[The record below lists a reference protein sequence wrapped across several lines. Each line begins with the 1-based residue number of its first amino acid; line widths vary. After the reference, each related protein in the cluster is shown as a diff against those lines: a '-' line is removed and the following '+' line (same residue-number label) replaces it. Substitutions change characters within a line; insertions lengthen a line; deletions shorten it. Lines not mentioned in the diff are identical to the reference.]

1 MQEKLQFNFALRW
14 EQIQAKEKAPKRKLI
29 KTAAIGIVGFI
40 VIGLAGSTPWVWEYK
55 LRQDLLRVNTEIQKL
70 NALDTQVNQMNSLKG
85 QIEKKKRVE
94 QLILSSR
101 DPAAILNKLKSFL
114 PVGTLV
120 NSINLS
126 ADHSMVIGVTL
137 SGPVDVAK
145 LWTNLRDSNLFETF
159 DIQTVS
165 LQDQKQTLNLSLKLK

>member
-14 EQIQAKEKAPKRKLI
+14 EQDQVKEKAPKRKLM
-29 KTAAIGIVGFI
+29 KTVILGIAGFI

-55 LRQDLLRVNTEIQKL
+55 LRQDLMRFNSEIQ
-70 NALDTQVNQMNSLKG
+70 ALGSIDTQVRQMNSLKG
-85 QIEKKKRVE
+85 QIAKKKKIE
-94 QLILSSR
+94 QTILSSR
-101 DPAAILNKLKSFL
+101 DPGLILDKVKNFL

-120 NSINLS
+120 NSISLNADNL
-126 ADHSMVIGVTL
+126 MVINVTL
-137 SGPVDVAK
+137 LGPVDVAK

-165 LQDQKQTLNLSLKLK
+165 LQDQKQTINLSLKLK